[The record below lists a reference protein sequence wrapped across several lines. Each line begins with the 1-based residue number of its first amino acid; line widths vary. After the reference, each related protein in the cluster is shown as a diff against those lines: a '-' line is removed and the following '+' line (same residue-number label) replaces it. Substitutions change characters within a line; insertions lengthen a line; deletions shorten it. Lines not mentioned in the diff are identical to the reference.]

1 MDGTRNGVGVASL
14 EYDSASQ
21 SYRIRF
27 RFAGRSFKRSL
38 STDNRKLA
46 NLTLARVEET
56 LSLIANDRLEVPED
70 VDPAEFILTDGKRS
84 QPLACRPIVTLGELC
99 QMFQDERVPGAKE
112 ASTLKT
118 EDLHIRTLLK
128 HFKKTT
134 FVQSLRN
141 ADFQGYVLARLT
153 PKNGQRAVAAETVQK
168 ELATLRVIWN
178 WAVRRELLDRPA
190 PVAGLEYPKRDEKHP
205 FRTRDEIVAILG
217 RGGITPAQE
226 QELWESLY
234 LRREEVHEALHYAQ
248 EHAKHPFIYPLLV
261 FVAHTGVRVSEAL
274 RSQIEDLDFKAGRI
288 LVREKKRSRVRAT
301 TFRQVE
307 MTTMLKQVLREWLA
321 VHPGTLFTFAKEDD
335 LNRGRESGEIVSI
348 NKHVARKHFKLT
360 FRGSKWAKLRG
371 YHVFRHSFAS
381 NLASVGVD
389 QRIIDEWMGHQT
401 DEMRKRYRHLLPEV
415 RREAIQN
422 LLPDGWSVNGVL
434 PAVIA
439 GHF

>member
-1 MDGTRNGVGVASL
+1 VASL
-14 EYDSASQ
+14 EFDKTSR

-46 NLTLARVEET
+46 NSTLARVEET
-56 LSLIANDRLEVPED
+56 LALIANDRLEVPDD
-70 VDPAEFILTDGKRS
+70 VDPAEYILTDGKRA
-84 QPLACRPIVTLGELC
+84 QPLERRRIVTLGELC
-99 QMFQDERVPGAKE
+99 QMFQEQRVPGAKE
-112 ASTLKT
+112 ASTIKT
-118 EDLHIRTLLK
+118 EDLHIRTLQK

-141 ADFQGYVLARLT
+141 ADMQAYVLSRLS
-153 PKNGQRAVAAETVQK
+153 PKNGRRAVRAETVQK

-205 FRTRDEIVAILG
+205 FRTWDEIASILG
-217 RGGITPAQE
+217 RGGITSAQE
-226 QELWESLY
+226 RELWESLY
-234 LRREEVHEALHYAQ
+234 LRREEVHEALAYAKT
-248 EHAKHPFIYPLLV
+248 HAAHSFIYPLLV

-288 LVREKKRSRVRAT
+288 LVREKKRSRIRAT
-301 TFRQVE
+301 TYRQVE
-307 MTTMLKQVLREWLA
+307 MTTMLKQVLKEWLA
-321 VHPGTLFTFAKEDD
+321 VHPGTLYTFAKGED
-335 LNRGRESGEIVSI
+335 LNRGRENHEIIVPI
-348 NKHVARKHFKLT
+348 DKHVARKHFKLT

-401 DEMRKRYRHLLPEV
+401 DEMRRRYRHLLPEV
-415 RREAIQN
+415 RQQAIEK
-422 LLPDGWSVNGVL
+422 LLPDDEWLLGGEAEEA

-439 GHF
+439 GNF